1 MSQDRCIKILVV
13 DDDQAVRSTV
23 DMILK
28 THGFDVHT
36 VECARDALAACDT
49 SHFDIAL
56 IDVKMPAVSGTV
68 LLGQIRQVDPHLGVI
83 VMTAYPDIATAAE
96 VVRGGANDFITK
108 PFTENQLLEA
118 VQGLCRKLGLI
129 YTTEADLI
137 RLIGDRIRNLR
148 KDRDMTLK
156 QVSDRSG
163 VAASQ
168 LSQLEHARTNTS
180 IWSLAKIS
188 GALGVRLSDLLK
200 NL

>member
-1 MSQDRCIKILVV
+1 MSHDRCIKILVV
-13 DDDQAVRSTV
+13 DDDHAVCSTV
-23 DMILK
+23 HMILR

-36 VECARDALAACDT
+36 VECARDALTACDT
-49 SHFDIAL
+49 SHFDIAM
-56 IDVKMPAVSGTV
+56 IDVKMPEVNGTV
-68 LLGQIRQVDPHLGVI
+68 LLEQIRQVDPHLGVI
-83 VMTAYPDIATAAE
+83 IMTAYPDIDTAAK
-96 VVRGGANDFITK
+96 VIRGGANDFITK

-118 VQGLCRKLGLI
+118 VQRLCKKLGLI

-137 RLIGDRIRNLR
+137 RLIGERIRDLR
-148 KDRDMTLK
+148 KAKDMTLK

-168 LSQLEHARTNTS
+168 LSQLEHARTSTS

-188 GALGVRLSDLLK
+188 GALGVRLSELLK